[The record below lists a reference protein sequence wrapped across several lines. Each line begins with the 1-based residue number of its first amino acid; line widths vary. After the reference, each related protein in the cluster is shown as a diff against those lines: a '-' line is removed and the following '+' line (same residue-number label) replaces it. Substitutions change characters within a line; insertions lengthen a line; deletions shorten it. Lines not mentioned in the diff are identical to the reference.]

1 MVCLSHKRTIA
12 LVNRLSEDHDADVLF
27 WAEDLK
33 KFIEVSKLNI
43 VNVVLN
49 S

>member
-33 KFIEVSKLNI
+33 KFIEVSKINI